1 MGPKILVIG
10 SSNVD
15 MIMALPK
22 LPSVGETVT
31 DGSFMQTFGGKGANQ
46 AIAVA
51 RAGGRVSFMTC
62 VGDDD
67 GGRAIM
73 AALAKDGIDVS
84 LSIVAPDVPTGAA
97 LVMFDIHGD
106 NYLAVAPG
114 SNYGLRPK
122 HIDAIAPRFAEFAML
137 VLQFEIPSD
146 TLQAALKTAANSRVP
161 VLFNHAPARAFTGV
175 IPGRVALVV
184 NELEASA
191 LIAQPI
197 SSPEHVFAAAVELRK
212 RGFEFVIVTF
222 GGGGSFVNTAEE
234 IFHVPAIPSKAVDTT
249 GAGDTF
255 CGALAVALSDRR
267 PMPEAV
273 KFATA
278 AAAICVR
285 RAGAQPS
292 IPSLTEI
299 QMLIENEDEPL
310 HPHVK

>member
-22 LPSVGETVT
+22 LPSVGEAVT

-46 AIAVA
+46 AIAAA

-67 GGRAIM
+67 GGRAVM

-84 LSIVAPDVPTGAA
+84 LSVVAPGEPTGAA
-97 LVMFDIHGD
+97 LVMFDVHGD

-114 SNYGLRPK
+114 SNYSLRPQ

-137 VLQFEIPSD
+137 LLQFEIPAD
-146 TLQAALKTAANSRVP
+146 TLQAALETAATSGVP
-161 VLFNHAPARAFTGV
+161 VLFNHAPARVFTRS

-184 NELEASA
+184 NELEAA
-191 LIAQPI
+191 TLIARPI
-197 SSPEHVFAAAVELRK
+197 SSREEVFAAAGELRN

-222 GGGGSFVNTAEE
+222 GRGGSFVRTAEE
-234 IFHVPAIPSKAVDTT
+234 TFHVPAIPSKAVDTT
-249 GAGDTF
+249 AAGDTF
-255 CGALAVALSDRR
+255 CGALAVALAVHRSMR
-267 PMPEAV
+267 EAM

-285 RAGAQPS
+285 RAGARPS
-292 IPSLTEI
+292 IPSFAEI
-299 QMLIENEDEPL
+299 QALVDNEGGPL
-310 HPHVK
+310 PPYVN